1 MTVKKSR
8 HDPYWEVV
16 QEQYDNILF
25 LYQKFAKNRPVML
38 FDIQEQ
44 RVYAH
49 PYRDF
54 AADLSE
60 KSQSSL
66 ARQYRAARTDG
77 NMVVFVRDNVEEKL
91 VSYSVPARRNRTR
104 HAKPRTEN

>member
-8 HDPYWEVV
+8 HDLYWEVV

-25 LYQKFAKNRPVML
+25 LYRQFARNRPVML

-44 RVYAH
+44 RVYAY
-49 PYRDF
+49 PYRGF

-60 KSQSSL
+60 KSQKSL
-66 ARQYRAARTDG
+66 ARQYRVARTDG

-91 VSYSVPARRNRTR
+91 VSYTVPVRRSRTR
-104 HAKPRTEN
+104 HARPRTET